1 MAFVLR
7 DEFKTELENMESRLK
22 LVERQLGQIKDIINS
37 STERTNSF
45 MQLMNKTLEY
55 MQTTEKNILQRI
67 EGLELREEKFKI
79 RDSLHP

>member
-1 MAFVLR
+1 
-7 DEFKTELENMESRLK
+7 MESRLK